1 MERHDKSQWE
11 APVLAS
17 LEIRET
23 AVKDSA
29 AQDESGQ
36 RDCGP
41 AAGGG
46 AQDKCS

>member
-1 MERHDKSQWE
+1 MKRHVKSQWE

-23 AVKDSA
+23 AVKGDSG
-29 AQDESGQ
+29 DESGQ
-36 RDCGP
+36 RVCGP